1 MRRIH
6 CLLIGLAAWGLGSMT
21 PGAEPPA
28 AAKPEPGSL
37 IEDRAAGML
46 LEAGRARIEA
56 EEPDKAVEIWESVI
70 ERYPRSRHRFTA
82 HLLLGKHFLE
92 RERAYERA
100 RVHFEL
106 AAREDNRDQDQRAE
120 AMMQTGACYYH
131 LRNHGKCFQVM
142 RDVID
147 QFPAS
152 PFVNDAY
159 YYIGLGHFQLGHY
172 SRAIAALENVGT
184 AVTAEQGKGEKLEAG
199 KRLFVRIEDADLGIL
214 DPQQAIEV
222 QCEAASGDREVVKAF
237 LIARNTRLAIGSI
250 PTRLDKPVP
259 GNGQLEI
266 KGDDTIKL
274 VYTDQHTAEKEM
286 NRKVERTVEVVG
298 TATVRITDGAFSES
312 LLGAVLGKELNL
324 QVTDGDRD
332 LTDGADT
339 VKATIYVYR
348 PKTEEEL
355 EAESLQA
362 SAAAA
367 AAPAAGAPAPKPKA
381 AAGTAEAADKEQ
393 KPAALKEVDRREI
406 VLTEVRLPRKAERP
420 LDDVKPA
427 APPKE
432 NAASPEKEPQAP
444 GEAKEKTPPG
454 KAEAEKTPAAPSP
467 APKPDTADAVADA
480 KPAPVPNPAAT
491 PEPPKEPQDDTIH
504 SGFFR
509 VSLPLEKA
517 EQAVGGDDKLQALPG
532 DVIRVVYLDQRH
544 RGDGTREVTAQA
556 RCLEGNI
563 GAVRVSH
570 AIITDQELRIQ
581 TELKTASALTNIGNR
596 YKEFGLKKNADEK
609 YQQAL
614 TVCEEIMKDAAKLGG
629 RVLEE
634 TYVQLW
640 RVYFEMDR
648 LDLAAA
654 MCQRLQTQFPASGF
668 VDEALLQLAEVAR
681 KQNDLNRAIHTF
693 SSLLAVRTSPLR
705 GEAQFGIAQCYDQMA
720 KTADQRQ
727 APALRARAFEEYKK
741 VFDQFP
747 DSGRVGDAVARM
759 ADYYYDQKDY
769 ARATEVFENVLANYP
784 DAKFLDVILFNY
796 GRCLFRMDRK
806 PQALAKFEQ
815 LLGEFPDSPLA
826 ADTTKIIDAMRKSG
840 K

>member
-6 CLLIGLAAWGLGSMT
+6 CLLICLAAWGVGST
-21 PGAEPPA
+21 VPGAESPA

-46 LEAGRARIEA
+46 LEAGLARLEA
-56 EEPDKAVEIWESVI
+56 EEPAKAVEIWESVI
-70 ERYPRSRHRFTA
+70 QRYPRSRHRCTA

-131 LRNHGKCFQVM
+131 LRNQGKCFQVM

-147 QFPAS
+147 KFPAS

-172 SRAIAALENVGT
+172 SRAIAALESVGT

-199 KRLFVRIEDADLGIL
+199 KRLFVRVEDADLGIL
-214 DPQQAIEV
+214 DPQQALDV
-222 QCEAASGDREVVKAF
+222 QCEAASGDREAVKCF
-237 LIARNTRLAIGSI
+237 LIARNTRLALGSI
-250 PTRLDKPVP
+250 PTRLGRPAP
-259 GNGQLEI
+259 GNGRLEI
-266 KGDDTIKL
+266 QGDDTVKL

-298 TATVRITDGAFSES
+298 TAVVRITDGAFSES
-312 LLGAVLGKELNL
+312 LLGAVLGKELNV
-324 QVTDGDRD
+324 QITDGDRD
-332 LTDGADT
+332 LTDRPDA
-339 VKATIYVYR
+339 VKATIFVYR

-355 EAESLQA
+355 ETESLQA
-362 SAAAA
+362 GAAAA
-367 AAPAAGAPAPKPKA
+367 GVPAANAPAPKPPA
-381 AAGTAEAADKEQ
+381 AAKTAPAAGKEQ
-393 KPAALKEVDRREI
+393 KADSLKEIDRREI
-406 VLTEVRLPRKAERP
+406 VLTEVRLPRKAERAFE
-420 LDDVKPA
+420 DVKPDTAGAEAGAKPDPAPAA
-427 APPKE
+427 APK
-432 NAASPEKEPQAP
+432 PEP
-444 GEAKEKTPPG
+444 AKEKTAP
-454 KAEAEKTPAAPSP
+454 TPAPSS
-467 APKPDTADAVADA
+467 
-480 KPAPVPNPAAT
+480 AAREGT
-491 PEPPKEPQDDTIH
+491 EDDTTH

-517 EQAVGGDDKLQALPG
+517 EKAVAGDDKLQALPG

-544 RGDGTREVTAQA
+544 RGEGPREVTAQA

-570 AIITDQELRIQ
+570 AVITDQELRIQ

-596 YKEFGLKKNADEK
+596 YKEFGLKKNADDK

-681 KQNDLNRAIHTF
+681 KQNDLNRAIHTY

-720 KTADQRQ
+720 KAAEAAA

-747 DSGRVGDAVARM
+747 DSGRVGDAVAKM

-769 ARATEVFENVLANYP
+769 ARATDVFENVLANYP

-826 ADTTKIIDAMRKSG
+826 ADTTKIIEAMRKAG